1 GLSMCARDHNRSSP
15 PQKMIADRF
24 RKGTVPDLSIENF
37 LEFDIATRNGVADHH
52 QVKIGSDVLG
62 AVALQRDD
70 SLLHEE
76 VAHRRL
82 DVLTRAPH
90 VVSAAFQERGK
101 RGHRR
106 ATDAN
111 QMYSLGVH
119 AVTAASSMM
128 SAGRGEVRTRARTP
142 NGSVNVGP

>member
-1 GLSMCARDHNRSSP
+1 
-15 PQKMIADRF
+15 
-24 RKGTVPDLSIENF
+24 
-37 LEFDIATRNGVADHH
+37 
-52 QVKIGSDVLG
+52 
-62 AVALQRDD
+62 
-70 SLLHEE
+70 LHEE
-76 VAHRRL
+76 VAHRRI
-82 DVLTRAPH
+82 DVLIRAPH

-128 SAGRGEVRTRARTP
+128 SAGRGEGRTRPRTP
-142 NGSVNVGP
+142 NGSVNVGPAVWPDGRPNRIGPRKPRVSSSTTSRAVGVPPGSLQRGSSPNTSADARDRIPLKYSWVSIRSSL